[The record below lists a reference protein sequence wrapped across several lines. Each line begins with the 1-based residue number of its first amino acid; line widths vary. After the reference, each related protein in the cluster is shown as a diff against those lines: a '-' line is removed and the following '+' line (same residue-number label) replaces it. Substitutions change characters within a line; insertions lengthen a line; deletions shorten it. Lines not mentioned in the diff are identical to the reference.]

1 MMLVGDVGGTNTR
14 LALARRSAEGW
25 SIEAVE
31 RTPTPVDLPARVREY
46 LAHQASA
53 SVHAAAFCGAGITG
67 ADGVIRLTNHD
78 TVLDPRALA
87 DAAGVAR
94 ATVVNDFAA
103 VAWSITALAPG
114 DARPLGGGLQDPLAP
129 RIALGAGTGLGMATV
144 LRPFDR
150 WAVLP
155 GEGGHTDLAPVD
167 DTEHAIWSELR
178 QDLGRVTA
186 EQVLSGPGLERLHA
200 AMHPDQRLSA
210 PAIGAAL
217 AAGDGAA
224 QATASTFARWLGR
237 FAGNQ
242 ALALGARGGVYLAG
256 GIVPGWGPRF
266 DAAAFRQGFEDKAPF
281 CAWMRQV
288 PAWVITHPQ
297 PGLLGLAAALEA
309 QTA

>member
-25 SIEAVE
+25 SIDAVE
-31 RTPTPVDLPARVREY
+31 RTPTPSDLPARVRQY
-46 LAHQASA
+46 RAHHADTTI
-53 SVHAAAFCGAGITG
+53 HAAAFCGAGISG
-67 ADGVIRLTNHD
+67 ADGVIQLTNRD

-94 ATVVNDFAA
+94 VSVLNDFAA
-103 VAWSITALAPG
+103 VAWSITALALEH
-114 DARPLGGGLQDPLAP
+114 ARSLGSGHQDPLAP
-129 RIALGAGTGLGMATV
+129 RIALGAGTGLGMAAV
-144 LRPFDR
+144 LRQVDR

-167 DTEHAIWSELR
+167 DAEHAIWSRLR
-178 QDLGRVTA
+178 KDLGRVTA

-217 AAGDGAA
+217 AAGDVAA
-224 QATASTFARWLGR
+224 QATASQFARWLGR

-242 ALALGARGGVYLAG
+242 ALALGARGGVYIGG
-256 GIVPGWGPRF
+256 GIVPGWGSRF

-297 PGLLGLAAALEA
+297 PGLLGLAAALGA
-309 QTA
+309 QSA